1 MKNLLLL
8 IALMAGIYSV
18 SAQGVEEY
26 FQCVSCRSNAVNFGS
41 YSSAIGTNNTSNGNR
56 SFAGG
61 FNSQATGDYSFA
73 FGEGALSTG
82 INTFALGKDA
92 KAGLMHSVA
101 IGFES
106 EATSPSAFAIGYM
119 NKAYAPSSYLF
130 GENLKTL
137 HSGAM
142 IIGRG
147 TSGFLINDKN
157 NSLMIGF
164 NSNFPTLFIGPSE
177 GTGTTGRVG
186 IGNITDSDYKL
197 HILSDVDEA
206 AEIKL
211 EYRTTGSKQFAKIH
225 LGDYSIR
232 GGIDGGIQG
241 FVFTTPSSIR
251 HFVFQNG
258 TLRSVN
264 GSAAAPAYSFADNY
278 NTGMFRQSANT
289 LAFSTGGQER
299 LRINS
304 IGNVGIDTN
313 NPTEKLQVEGFTRTS
328 SGYKV
333 STETVID
340 ANRNYTGKNGSF
352 SGVLSVTGNANLT
365 GNVGIGIP
373 ASVNTT
379 LTLNKV
385 VTSSNSYVHLIK
397 VTGSLDNVNATKAL
411 SIKAN
416 EIDDS
421 FLVYGSGNIRT
432 KGNELHFDQNT
443 TSTSTINST
452 VPLLFKVGDNERM
465 IISESGNVGIG
476 TSTPGSYKL
485 AVAGNIRA
493 TEVQI
498 EHIDQWYDCVFE
510 DNYHLA
516 SLKNLEDFI
525 KDNKH
530 LPEIPSGKEVIEK
543 GINVGEMNA
552 LLLKKIEELTLYV
565 IGQQKEINALKD
577 KLAEIENQ

>member
-1 MKNLLLL
+1 MNMKNLLLL

-101 IGFES
+101 IGFKS

-258 TLRSVN
+258 TLRGVN

-352 SGVLSVTGNANLT
+352 SGVLSVTGP
-365 GNVGIGIP
+365 GN
-373 ASVNTT
+373 
-379 LTLNKV
+379 
-385 VTSSNSYVHLIK
+385 
-397 VTGSLDNVNATKAL
+397 
-411 SIKAN
+411 
-416 EIDDS
+416 S
-421 FLVYGSGNIRT
+421 F
-432 KGNELHFDQNT
+432 F
-443 TSTSTINST
+443 
-452 VPLLFKVGDNERM
+452 
-465 IISESGNVGIG
+465 SGNVGIG

-552 LLLKKIEELTLYV
+552 LLLKKIEELTLYL
-565 IGQQKEINALKD
+565 IGQHKEIEKQKSELIEQQKQIEELKNE
-577 KLAEIENQ
+577 LR

>member
-1 MKNLLLL
+1 
-8 IALMAGIYSV
+8 
-18 SAQGVEEY
+18 
-26 FQCVSCRSNAVNFGS
+26 
-41 YSSAIGTNNTSNGNR
+41 
-56 SFAGG
+56 
-61 FNSQATGDYSFA
+61 
-73 FGEGALSTG
+73 
-82 INTFALGKDA
+82 
-92 KAGLMHSVA
+92 
-101 IGFES
+101 
-106 EATSPSAFAIGYM
+106 M

-258 TLRSVN
+258 TLRGVN

-352 SGVLSVTGNANLT
+352 SGVLSVTGP
-365 GNVGIGIP
+365 GN
-373 ASVNTT
+373 
-379 LTLNKV
+379 
-385 VTSSNSYVHLIK
+385 
-397 VTGSLDNVNATKAL
+397 
-411 SIKAN
+411 
-416 EIDDS
+416 S
-421 FLVYGSGNIRT
+421 F
-432 KGNELHFDQNT
+432 F
-443 TSTSTINST
+443 
-452 VPLLFKVGDNERM
+452 
-465 IISESGNVGIG
+465 SGNVGIG

-552 LLLKKIEELTLYV
+552 LLLKKIEELTLYL
-565 IGQQKEINALKD
+565 IGQHKEIEKQKSELIEQQKQIEELKNE
-577 KLAEIENQ
+577 LR

>member
-1 MKNLLLL
+1 
-8 IALMAGIYSV
+8 
-18 SAQGVEEY
+18 
-26 FQCVSCRSNAVNFGS
+26 
-41 YSSAIGTNNTSNGNR
+41 
-56 SFAGG
+56 
-61 FNSQATGDYSFA
+61 
-73 FGEGALSTG
+73 
-82 INTFALGKDA
+82 
-92 KAGLMHSVA
+92 
-101 IGFES
+101 
-106 EATSPSAFAIGYM
+106 
-119 NKAYAPSSYLF
+119 
-130 GENLKTL
+130 
-137 HSGAM
+137 
-142 IIGRG
+142 
-147 TSGFLINDKN
+147 
-157 NSLMIGF
+157 
-164 NSNFPTLFIGPSE
+164 
-177 GTGTTGRVG
+177 
-186 IGNITDSDYKL
+186 
-197 HILSDVDEA
+197 VDEA

-258 TLRSVN
+258 TLRGVN

-352 SGVLSVTGNANLT
+352 SGVLSVTGP
-365 GNVGIGIP
+365 GN
-373 ASVNTT
+373 
-379 LTLNKV
+379 
-385 VTSSNSYVHLIK
+385 
-397 VTGSLDNVNATKAL
+397 
-411 SIKAN
+411 
-416 EIDDS
+416 S
-421 FLVYGSGNIRT
+421 F
-432 KGNELHFDQNT
+432 F
-443 TSTSTINST
+443 
-452 VPLLFKVGDNERM
+452 
-465 IISESGNVGIG
+465 SGNVGIG

-552 LLLKKIEELTLYV
+552 LLLKKIEELTLYL
-565 IGQQKEINALKD
+565 IGQHKEIEKQKSELIEQQKQIEELKNE
-577 KLAEIENQ
+577 LR